1 MNKKIYLLIL
11 FFALILSVPQKV
23 QAQVNSDWQ
32 LIGLT
37 PGGYNV
43 LDGVE
48 ALFQTNV
55 CDGRDVI
62 YIKFINR
69 NTYSVK
75 VEWADA
81 VFTEQLKWINKDN
94 VADKKIVTIPANGE
108 VKGEC
113 SNSTIEV
120 LKKSGNEHME
130 LVIEMKN
137 FVANKKDFKLYS
149 ASNFKVIA
157 VK

>member
-1 MNKKIYLLIL
+1 MNKKIYFHIL
-11 FFALILSVPQKV
+11 FFALILYVPQKV
-23 QAQVNSDWQ
+23 QAQVNSNWQ

-43 LDGVE
+43 LEGVE

-55 CDGRDVI
+55 CDGKDVI

-75 VEWADA
+75 VEWVYA
-81 VFTEQLKWINKDN
+81 VFTEELKWINKDN
-94 VADKKIVTIPANGE
+94 LADKKTLTIPANGE

-113 SNSTIEV
+113 SDSATNV
-120 LKKSGNEHME
+120 LAKSGKE
-130 LVIEMKN
+130 LVVEMED
-137 FVANKKDFKLYS
+137 FVSNKKDFKLYS
-149 ASNFKVIA
+149 ASYFKVIA

>member
-1 MNKKIYLLIL
+1 MNKKIYFLIL
-11 FFALILSVPQKV
+11 IFALILSFPQKV

-37 PGGYNV
+37 PAGYNV

-48 ALFQTNV
+48 ALFQINV
-55 CDGRDVI
+55 CDGKDVI

-69 NTYSVK
+69 NVYSVK
-75 VEWADA
+75 VEWVDA
-81 VFTEQLKWINKDN
+81 VFTEELKWINKDN
-94 VADKKIVTIPANGE
+94 VADKKTLTIPANGE

-113 SNSTIEV
+113 SNSTTDV
-120 LKKSGNEHME
+120 LMKSGKE
-130 LVIEMKN
+130 LVVEMKN
-137 FVANKKDFKLYS
+137 FVANKKDFKRYS
-149 ASNFKVIA
+149 ASFFKVIA